1 MGTRVVY
8 GNSSSSNGWPMVD
21 EGSCTWTTVPGT
33 DVSLEIQNG
42 QPLAILAAFAA
53 DFNAYVEPLR
63 DADSAC
69 WTATNSVGD
78 SNHLSGTA
86 MDLNWDSHPFQVADA
101 GFDGAKIATIRE
113 MIDFYEGTVWWG
125 NDWDDPKDAMHFQ
138 LGSLANG
145 GDIDTYGNPHTQ
157 DFINRKI
164 RADGFSTFRRDGQP
178 TPPPPP
184 LSRADQYA
192 LTIIQTGKKLGI
204 TPRGI
209 QIALATALV
218 ESNLTMYANS
228 NDPASLALPH
238 DAVGSDHMSVGIFQ
252 QQDQGWGPLSCR
264 MDVACS
270 ATTFYQHLERLNYND
285 TRNSPGWYAQKVQV
299 SAFPDRYDQRF
310 GDAVDLYTRL
320 VNTPAPTPGDDMAQV
335 PQEQWDELFREV
347 CGQTHSQSPFRALDE
362 GDIWRPSQFWLNDD
376 GMTHPQY
383 VEWAASRGDP
393 RSVALLHQ
401 LAAADPG
408 KYADRAE
415 DIQLAQQVLTRLSG
429 AAVATPDLA
438 PVVPAPAA
446 PTPAPTG
453 TSTIGPSGWIGIAGV
468 VGQAILW
475 LLPQTIS
482 VLPPQWAAAVS
493 GLLALLTALGIYTA
507 PNQKES
513 DVAPAPAA
521 QASAPA
527 PAPQP
532 PAPPAPPPP
541 PPPATGSIADALAKT
556 QRDAA
561 ELAAKTD
568 ALRDSINKT
577 LG

>member
-1 MGTRVVY
+1 MLD
-8 GNSSSSNGWPMVD
+8 W
-21 EGSCTWTTVPGT
+21 
-33 DVSLEIQNG
+33 
-42 QPLAILAAFAA
+42 
-53 DFNAYVEPLR
+53 
-63 DADSAC
+63 
-69 WTATNSVGD
+69 
-78 SNHLSGTA
+78 
-86 MDLNWDSHPFQVADA
+86 
-101 GFDGAKIATIRE
+101 
-113 MIDFYEGTVWWG
+113 YEGTVWWG

-164 RADGFSTFRRDGQP
+164 RADGFSTFRRSGQP
-178 TPPPPP
+178 APPPTPSP

-228 NDPASLALPH
+228 NDPASLDLPH

-310 GDAVDLYTRL
+310 GDAVDLYNRL
-320 VNTPAPTPGDDMAQV
+320 VNTPAPTPGDAMAQV

-376 GMTHPQY
+376 GMTHCQFL
-383 VEWAASRGDP
+383 EWAAGRGDP
-393 RSVALLHQ
+393 RSLARLRE
-401 LAAADPG
+401 LAAADAT
-408 KYADRAE
+408 KHADRAE
-415 DIQLAQQVLTRLSG
+415 DIQLAQQVLARLETGGS
-429 AAVATPDLA
+429 
-438 PVVPAPAA
+438 PAPAPAVVPTPTPVA
-446 PTPAPTG
+446 PTPAPTPVP
-453 TSTIGPSGWIGIAGV
+453 STGGDSIGPSGWVAIAGV
-468 VGQAILW
+468 IGQVILW
-475 LLPQTIS
+475 VLPHSIS

-493 GLLALLTALGIYTA
+493 GLLALLTALGIYKA
-507 PNQKES
+507 PNQKAS
-513 DVAPAPAA
+513 DVVPA
-521 QASAPA
+521 
-527 PAPQP
+527 
-532 PAPPAPPPP
+532 PAPPPP
-541 PPPATGSIADALAKT
+541 PPPSPAPPPAPPPPAAAAPVTGSIADALAKT

-561 ELAAKTD
+561 ELAARTD
-568 ALRDSINKT
+568 ALRDNINKT